1 MKKYLIAMAVTAV
14 CVVAIADTKARIEE
28 LDEISAN
35 TPAQVEMKK
44 NAPKSTGEGVQEKI
58 DNIQTQKQL
67 DNQKFD
73 NMINKSAAQTPSQTG
88 SSSTTRP
95 SIPTYPQMP

>member
-1 MKKYLIAMAVTAV
+1 MAVTAV

-58 DNIQTQKQL
+58 DHIQTQTQL
-67 DNQKFD
+67 DNQKFN
-73 NMINKSAAQTPSQTG
+73 NMINKPTTQTPLQSG
-88 SSSTTRP
+88 SSSDKRP
-95 SIPTYPQMP
+95 SIPTFPQMP